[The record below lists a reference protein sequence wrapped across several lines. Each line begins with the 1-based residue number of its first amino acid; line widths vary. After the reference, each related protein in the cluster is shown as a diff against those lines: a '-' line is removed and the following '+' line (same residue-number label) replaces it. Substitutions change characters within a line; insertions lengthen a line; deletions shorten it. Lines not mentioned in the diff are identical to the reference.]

1 MLALSFSLYFVAST
15 PFFPLPQSLV
25 PSSLIPSTPCDSRSS
40 WILQL
45 RSQWF
50 AGKSWPDL
58 DMLLWGGLL
67 IQVSKKAHID
77 YLISVQMS
85 KELRFGAIP

>member
-45 RSQWF
+45 RTVGAS
-50 AGKSWPDL
+50 
-58 DMLLWGGLL
+58 GL
-67 IQVSKKAHID
+67 QVSKKAHID